1 MLDYQT
7 LVTEQTDGVLTIA
20 FNRPKV
26 NAFSLQMVDELL
38 HTLGYAE
45 REASIRCLVLTGS
58 GDFFSSGHDM
68 AEISEATDTASIH
81 HHLESTYN
89 RIVKR
94 MRRLEKPIIGAINGP
109 AAGAGLGVALATD
122 IRWAAESA
130 RFIYGF
136 TGIGLTA
143 DSGISLTLPLLIGL
157 TRATE
162 MAFTNQPLN
171 AEQALALGLVNR
183 VLPDEELPGAVAEMA
198 GRLAAGPT
206 RALGLTKRAFNRA
219 LLAALETTLDYEA
232 HLQEIAHRTADHKE
246 GIAAFLEKRPPDFH
260 GI

>member
-7 LVTEQTDGVLTIA
+7 LVAEHTGGVLTIA

-38 HTLGYAE
+38 HALKYAE
-45 REASIRCLVLTGS
+45 REASIRCLVITGT
-58 GDFFSSGHDM
+58 GDTFSSGHDM
-68 AEISEATDTASIH
+68 AEILEATDTASIH

-89 RIVKR
+89 RIVR
-94 MRRLEKPIIGAINGP
+94 GMRRLEKPIIGAINGP
-109 AAGAGLGVALATD
+109 AVGAGLGVALATD

-143 DSGISLTLPLLIGL
+143 DSGISLTLPLIIGL
-157 TRATE
+157 TQAME

-171 AEQALALGLVNR
+171 AEQALTLGLVSR

-198 GRLAAGPT
+198 ERLAAGPT

-219 LLAALETTLDYEA
+219 LLARLETTLDYEA
-232 HLQEIAHRTADHKE
+232 QLQEIAHRTADHEE
-246 GIAAFLEKRPPDFH
+246 GIAAFLEKRSPDFH